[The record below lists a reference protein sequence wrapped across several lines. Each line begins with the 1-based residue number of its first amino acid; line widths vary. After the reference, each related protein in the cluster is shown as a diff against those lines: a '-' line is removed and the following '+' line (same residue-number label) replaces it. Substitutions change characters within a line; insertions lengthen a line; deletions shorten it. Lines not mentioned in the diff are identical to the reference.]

1 MHCVVVIRRGGGRWK
16 NGIVGIELNT
26 HGTRQIIQIHQR
38 NGGLIGCRCCCCC
51 CFWRWGWRHVHYVDC
66 AGSSPGMRWAIFTSK
81 RNAKHRAVRK
91 TFKWTQSASE
101 SEGMRCDG
109 ESIDWSS
116 FVVPYWTLSVAEVLY
131 VIKKWQRVTSFD
143 GKINKKYYPV
153 NYTRRLHDQVSALI
167 KKLNHSQNV

>member
-16 NGIVGIELNT
+16 NGIVGIEHARYTPNNSNSPT
-26 HGTRQIIQIHQR
+26 K
-38 NGGLIGCRCCCCC
+38 
-51 CFWRWGWRHVHYVDC
+51 WGINWLPMLLLLLLHLKMRMKACPLYVDC

-116 FVVPYWTLSVAEVLY
+116 FVVPYWTLSVAEVLCA
-131 VIKKWQRVTSFD
+131 IKKWQRVTSFD
-143 GKINKKYYPV
+143 GKIHYKYYPV
-153 NYTRRLHDQVSALI
+153 NFTRRLHDQVSALI
-167 KKLNHSQNV
+167 KSSSEFFP